1 MQHALLAGR
10 EQIAAKAPVLQREQR
25 LSLISLHLTA
35 LSAAGDDFTSLQN
48 QQNGMQ
54 NAINVTQYRN
64 AVDLLSFPSAAA
76 GKSGNHS
83 EFSHSAMKIFF
94 TDSLSSLDLTAHVRS
109 WSSCSFD
116 EFSVHERA
124 GLRGLQLPEWDGTIG
139 TEHA

>member
-35 LSAAGDDFTSLQN
+35 LSAAGDDFTSLQS

-83 EFSHSAMKIFF
+83 ELSLSAMKIFLL
-94 TDSLSSLDLTAHVRS
+94 TRWAHWISLRMCAAGAVVVLTSSVSTSALGSEDYNS
-109 WSSCSFD
+109 QS
-116 EFSVHERA
+116 
-124 GLRGLQLPEWDGTIG
+124 GTG
-139 TEHA
+139 P